1 MGQKSSRCW
10 RSGNLRNRHSLE
22 RMGATH
28 SGREYGV
35 APEVV
40 EGIQLIADHH
50 YPQRSCF
57 SPNGKSPPLDLP
69 L

>member
-10 RSGNLRNRHSLE
+10 RSGNLRNKHSLK
-22 RMGATH
+22 GWVQ
-28 SGREYGV
+28 SIFGREYGI
-35 APEVV
+35 ASEVV

-50 YPQRSCF
+50 YPHRSCF
-57 SPNGKSPPLDLP
+57 SPTGKSPPLDLP